1 MCLQNSNYTCDI
13 SGIQGRDLEVHHL
26 INFTDLVNET
36 FQELNLP
43 IKKSYLDYTPEQ
55 LLQIVETLQSKHD
68 INTGVVILKKYHK
81 QFHHIY
87 GTKNNTKEQY
97 EKFKYLIQNKLL

>member
-43 IKKSYLDYTPEQ
+43 IKKSYLDYTPE
-55 LLQIVETLQSKHD
+55 
-68 INTGVVILKKYHK
+68 
-81 QFHHIY
+81 
-87 GTKNNTKEQY
+87 
-97 EKFKYLIQNKLL
+97 

>member
-13 SGIQGRDLEVHHL
+13 SGIQGGDLEVHHL

-43 IKKSYLDYTPEQ
+43 IKKSYLDYTPE
-55 LLQIVETLQSKHD
+55 
-68 INTGVVILKKYHK
+68 
-81 QFHHIY
+81 
-87 GTKNNTKEQY
+87 
-97 EKFKYLIQNKLL
+97 